1 MNKGRGRGKI
11 ERDKEDAVTPT
22 QKEGRIDM

>member
-1 MNKGRGRGKI
+1 MNKGRERGKI
-11 ERDKEDAVTPT
+11 ERDKEDAVTHT

>member
-1 MNKGRGRGKI
+1 MKKGRGIGNI
-11 ERDKEDAVTPT
+11 ERDKEDAVTHT